1 MQRRSNAA
9 VFMKWAT
16 KQRGAVAVWTTL
28 LLIAV
33 SLVLGF
39 AAWLL
44 FLWAV
49 KSDQY
54 DDVERPKHRMLDDDP
69 DDRER

>member
-1 MQRRSNAA
+1 MG
-9 VFMKWAT
+9 AT
-16 KQRGAVAVWTTL
+16 V

-33 SLVLGF
+33 SLALGA

-69 DDRER
+69 DPPPKPPTSPGKLKGDTSRKEGDAE

>member
-1 MQRRSNAA
+1 M
-9 VFMKWAT
+9 
-16 KQRGAVAVWTTL
+16 WTTL

-33 SLVLGF
+33 SLALGF

-49 KSDQY
+49 KSEQY
-54 DDVERPKHRMLDDDP
+54 DDVERPKHRMLDDDE
-69 DDRER
+69 DARDTDGKSRGGKERTDESRRV

>member
-1 MQRRSNAA
+1 M
-9 VFMKWAT
+9 
-16 KQRGAVAVWTTL
+16 GATL

-33 SLVLGF
+33 SLALGA

-44 FLWAV
+44 FRWAV

-54 DDVERPKHRMLDDDP
+54 GDIERPKHRMLDEDPGDSPKPPASRETLKDDTSRKEG
-69 DDRER
+69 DDA